1 MQLEYELQIVNNKYM
16 EYESII
22 NQMEHDMV
30 QIQKIWNKGQ
40 NQQSKTDTHN
50 IATSPTLQENKHASV
65 QAIVDL
71 SPKGIQTDPYTCC
84 LNKKETNEVEV
95 QTICFEENDDSENL
109 KFEEKTKESTKKN
122 TEMEVNG
129 KEKSIYSKENVEC
142 NEQEAKKEKETTKEN
157 NDQEISL
164 LREQLDEALKLVS
177 ERSSTLI
184 KYELQITE
192 CQAKIDSLNKIVK
205 SKDLELTQ
213 KKKLLDEYK
222 LSSELEVTDT
232 QCNEYL
238 ALKSTINS
246 LQKLLSQ
253 KEETIARYQNLLK
266 EDRDEHSKA
275 AARLQEEIKN
285 LHIRI
290 LSMECETQRSLEK
303 HDNGKNNTK
312 EEPEKLID
320 KSLEIT
326 SKTEDI
332 RNIAMRVE
340 EIARLQEKV
349 STLEADLNITKELS
363 DRWHR
368 LAEERLKHMDRMR
381 ERLEEQHKSEL
392 DIYLGELAKWQ
403 SEADM
408 LRKQLSENRMMV
420 TKGNITLLKEMQE
433 KDDKIHQLSYACQ
446 ELQNEVQ
453 LMESATQARQAITHG
468 ESALKIHE
476 ITPTLS
482 AHDDM
487 QQQDTVCRTD
497 TVKKQLQ
504 SLIEK
509 EKMYKNEIS
518 DLKQQL
524 SRRYMAVRIQE
535 KKTSQ
540 RENQLERKVKSLE
553 EELYKARAQLDK
565 EYLAQGAKRAK
576 TAEELLLWEKQKKW
590 QQTAEKLKEKLK
602 EKTDEYA
609 KLLSNYE
616 KLRSVVAC
624 MEREKWYLKSKL
636 KTENNIVGENT
647 SARSTIVHQNIMQE
661 LQKECQTLR
670 DHIRE
675 LSNRLENENSEKLL
689 LQIEEQKR
697 HIAALETVSQGNGNV
712 INQLEK
718 LEMTKDIL
726 EKMNLKLEAE
736 NFELRIE
743 LEKANAD
750 TPRLREKVEHL
761 EKYIELLK
769 VEKSSDST
777 PRSSDKDLRDH
788 GTKKSVLEMEKTIF
802 TLKRII
808 EKLQV
813 ENRRLKLGSK
823 KNHAYQGK
831 LLNNQ
836 SEDILRKNY
845 EEAQKRIVALETD
858 LQLAEQRVAA
868 LEKVQK
874 EEDNGEIKILREQL
888 CHKSELLDKVK
899 YLLSRVAVNEKTLRQ
914 RVQQLESKQILSTI
928 PECHVIS
935 PTPE

>member
-142 NEQEAKKEKETTKEN
+142 NEQEVKKEKETTKEN

-381 ERLEEQHKSEL
+381 ER
-392 DIYLGELAKWQ
+392 
-403 SEADM
+403 
-408 LRKQLSENRMMV
+408 
-420 TKGNITLLKEMQE
+420 
-433 KDDKIHQLSYACQ
+433 
-446 ELQNEVQ
+446 
-453 LMESATQARQAITHG
+453 
-468 ESALKIHE
+468 
-476 ITPTLS
+476 
-482 AHDDM
+482 
-487 QQQDTVCRTD
+487 
-497 TVKKQLQ
+497 
-504 SLIEK
+504 
-509 EKMYKNEIS
+509 
-518 DLKQQL
+518 
-524 SRRYMAVRIQE
+524 
-535 KKTSQ
+535 
-540 RENQLERKVKSLE
+540 
-553 EELYKARAQLDK
+553 
-565 EYLAQGAKRAK
+565 
-576 TAEELLLWEKQKKW
+576 
-590 QQTAEKLKEKLK
+590 
-602 EKTDEYA
+602 
-609 KLLSNYE
+609 
-616 KLRSVVAC
+616 
-624 MEREKWYLKSKL
+624 
-636 KTENNIVGENT
+636 
-647 SARSTIVHQNIMQE
+647 
-661 LQKECQTLR
+661 
-670 DHIRE
+670 
-675 LSNRLENENSEKLL
+675 
-689 LQIEEQKR
+689 
-697 HIAALETVSQGNGNV
+697 
-712 INQLEK
+712 
-718 LEMTKDIL
+718 
-726 EKMNLKLEAE
+726 
-736 NFELRIE
+736 
-743 LEKANAD
+743 
-750 TPRLREKVEHL
+750 
-761 EKYIELLK
+761 
-769 VEKSSDST
+769 
-777 PRSSDKDLRDH
+777 
-788 GTKKSVLEMEKTIF
+788 
-802 TLKRII
+802 
-808 EKLQV
+808 
-813 ENRRLKLGSK
+813 
-823 KNHAYQGK
+823 
-831 LLNNQ
+831 
-836 SEDILRKNY
+836 
-845 EEAQKRIVALETD
+845 
-858 LQLAEQRVAA
+858 
-868 LEKVQK
+868 
-874 EEDNGEIKILREQL
+874 
-888 CHKSELLDKVK
+888 
-899 YLLSRVAVNEKTLRQ
+899 
-914 RVQQLESKQILSTI
+914 
-928 PECHVIS
+928 
-935 PTPE
+935 